1 MSVLLRSWTSKRV
14 CVEYDCFH
22 KSFLLNLIV
31 LQLVTRSWKLFMTFL
46 TFLWKGILLKSWGFK
61 DPKFKCWVMMWA
73 DIPFDVVYVLKIL
86 ITKPNEVWKYLCLK
100 NVIHFMYPFYFHIRK
115 CIFINILFR
124 RKYKPLFVD
133 IWRFVKYLHIIAW
146 A

>member
-1 MSVLLRSWTSKRV
+1 M
-14 CVEYDCFH
+14 
-22 KSFLLNLIV
+22 IV
-31 LQLVTRSWKLFMTFL
+31 FIKVFAWSDRQLGRRSWKLFMAFL
-46 TFLWKGILLKSWGFK
+46 TFLSKGILLKSWGFK

-115 CIFINILFR
+115 CIFY
-124 RKYKPLFVD
+124 KYTFNFNQSFYETTSMSE
-133 IWRFVKYLHIIAW
+133 FVKINCNFN
-146 A
+146 